1 VRLKHGD
8 DYLEKHFYCVIYKY
22 KKEKKEDMT
31 HLILQKIYRKKERK
45 ETTRIRE
52 STMIKYKILA
62 KIKKKVVW
70 YNEI

>member
-1 VRLKHGD
+1 
-8 DYLEKHFYCVIYKY
+8 
-22 KKEKKEDMT
+22 MT
-31 HLILQKIYRKKERK
+31 HLILQKIYRKKK
-45 ETTRIRE
+45 KTTRIRE